1 MGAEMSPLLRIWGIT
16 ALCVALL
23 LILRG
28 AFALALA
35 CFLFSPAPVLLFSHG
50 GSDERRLSLSWLGML
65 VVFIAGLSV
74 LFAVVVYFGGI
85 PQVHEWSAALRAGA
99 K

>member
-1 MGAEMSPLLRIWGIT
+1 MSPFFRVWGIT

-23 LILRG
+23 LTLRG

-35 CFLFSPAPVLLFSHG
+35 LFVFSPAPVLLFSRG
-50 GSDERRLSLSWLGML
+50 ASDQGRLSLSWLGVL
-65 VVFIAGLSV
+65 ATVVAGLCV
-74 LFAVVVYFGGI
+74 LFALVVYVGGV
-85 PQVHEWSAALRAGA
+85 PQVHEWPAVLRGGG

>member
-1 MGAEMSPLLRIWGIT
+1 MSPLLRVWGIT
-16 ALCVALL
+16 ALCVAVLL
-23 LILRG
+23 MLRG

-50 GSDERRLSLSWLGML
+50 GSDQRGLSLSWLGVL
-65 VVFIAGLSV
+65 VLVAAGLSV
-74 LFAVVVYFGGI
+74 LFALIVYLGGI
-85 PQVHEWSAALRAGA
+85 PQVHEWSAVLRGGA